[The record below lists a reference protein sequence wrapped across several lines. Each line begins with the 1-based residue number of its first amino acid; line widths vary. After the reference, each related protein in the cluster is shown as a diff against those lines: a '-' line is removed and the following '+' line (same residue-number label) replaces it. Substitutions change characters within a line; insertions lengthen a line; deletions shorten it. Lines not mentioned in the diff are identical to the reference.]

1 MTTRLRALL
10 TALGLA
16 CALVGA
22 LVAPPTAAVA
32 ETGPPA
38 VLAGPDAADPAT
50 GAHQPSPAR
59 IVQQLRDR
67 DVSDRALRDTSP
79 VALLGALPALDAPEL
94 RRLARAIPDT
104 IRELVR
110 RPPSVSGVAAWWSG
124 LAEAER
130 RDLAEGMPELVGNL
144 EGIPVVERD
153 AANRRFLDQREREL
167 HASSATTPGRGAQ
180 QSIGRGLAMLA
191 EVRRALEP
199 AAGGPARSLLTL
211 DTTWPGRAGVVMG
224 DLDTAAYVSIAVPG
238 MFYSVSDR
246 LVDWTDVAARLQQ
259 QQASLLGASA
269 GGVATIAWI
278 GYRTPDLLGIGS
290 LDLAHEGAQYLEGAI
305 QGIQGLRRNDP
316 PYLTVIAHSYGSSA
330 ALLALSSGRASV
342 DALAVVGSPGGAVR
356 DARELDVPAGRVFV
370 GEAPGDP
377 GSGRRTSARTRA
389 ARRSAPS
396 TSGSAARVR
405 PRVSP
410 PTDPSRAS
418 SGTTATS
425 TAARSRSATS
435 RSSAS
440 TAGPCATSSRM
451 PAPGSGHRDQ
461 PRLRS
466 AYSSRTSPGPVA
478 TRWPSSTSSDDTDAR
493 SWK

>member
-10 TALGLA
+10 TAFGLA

-32 ETGPPA
+32 VTRPPA
-38 VLAGPDAADPAT
+38 VLAGPDAADPTT
-50 GAHQPSPAR
+50 GAHLPSPAR
-59 IVQQLRDR
+59 VVQQLRDQ

-167 HASSATTPGRGAQ
+167 HASSTTTPGRGAQ
-180 QSIGRGLAMLA
+180 QSLGRDLAMIA

-224 DLDTAAYVSIAVPG
+224 DLDTAAYVSIVVPG

-259 QQASLLGASA
+259 QQTTLLGAGAGA

-305 QGIQGLRRNDP
+305 QGIQGLRRDDP
-316 PYLTVIAHSYGSSA
+316 PYLTVIAHSYGSTA

-356 DARELDVPAGRVFV
+356 DAGELDVPAGRVFV

-377 GSGRRTSARTRA
+377 VIGSSYFGSDPGSASFGAEHFGVGGTGAASGVSADGSLAGVVGHNSYFDRGTESFRNLALIGIDRRAVRDVLANASAR
-389 ARRSAPS
+389 
-396 TSGSAARVR
+396 
-405 PRVSP
+405 
-410 PTDPSRAS
+410 
-418 SGTTATS
+418 
-425 TAARSRSATS
+425 
-435 RSSAS
+435 
-440 TAGPCATSSRM
+440 
-451 PAPGSGHRDQ
+451 
-461 PRLRS
+461 
-466 AYSSRTSPGPVA
+466 
-478 TRWPSSTSSDDTDAR
+478 
-493 SWK
+493 